1 MLKRMAKGCTLEA
14 TNALEF
20 GNTET
25 KAEKARRFHK
35 ADLLIKHTPKLKLE
49 ALIEE
54 GVKAYIDAEEKNEKN
69 KKTKIKKSNSVIYI
83 DG

>member
-1 MLKRMAKGCTLEA
+1 MLKRMAKGWTLVA

-25 KAEKARRFHK
+25 RAERTRRFHK

-49 ALIEE
+49 ALI
-54 GVKAYIDAEEKNEKN
+54 GRRREK
-69 KKTKIKKSNSVIYI
+69 
-83 DG
+83 

>member
-1 MLKRMAKGCTLEA
+1 MLKRMAKGWTLVA

-25 KAEKARRFHK
+25 RAEKVRRFHK

-54 GVKAYIDAEEKNEKN
+54 GVKAYNELEEKEK
-69 KKTKIKKSNSVIYI
+69 KAKIKKAKLVTQ
-83 DG
+83 

>member
-1 MLKRMAKGCTLEA
+1 MLKRMAKGWTLVA

-25 KAEKARRFHK
+25 RAEKVRRFHK

-54 GVKAYIDAEEKNEKN
+54 SIKAYLDAEEKN
-69 KKTKIKKSNSVIYI
+69 KKAKIKKVTQ
-83 DG
+83 

>member
-1 MLKRMAKGCTLEA
+1 MLKRMAKGWTLVA

-25 KAEKARRFHK
+25 RAEKVRKFHK

-54 GVKAYIDAEEKNEKN
+54 GIKAYLDAEEKN
-69 KKTKIKKSNSVIYI
+69 KKAKIKKVTQ
-83 DG
+83 

>member
-1 MLKRMAKGCTLEA
+1 MLKRMAKGWTLVA

-20 GNTET
+20 GDTET
-25 KAEKARRFHK
+25 RAEKARRFHK

-54 GVKAYIDAEEKNEKN
+54 GVKAYNDAEEKN
-69 KKTKIKKSNSVIYI
+69 KKTKTRTKIKKSNLVTQ
-83 DG
+83 

>member
-1 MLKRMAKGCTLEA
+1 MLKRMAKGWTLVA
-14 TNALEF
+14 TNSLEF

-54 GVKAYIDAEEKNEKN
+54 GVKAYNELEEKEKRA
-69 KKTKIKKSNSVIYI
+69 KIKKAKLVTQ
-83 DG
+83 

>member
-1 MLKRMAKGCTLEA
+1 MLKRMAKGWTLVA

-25 KAEKARRFHK
+25 RAEKTRRFHK

-54 GVKAYIDAEEKNEKN
+54 GVKAYNELEEKG
-69 KKTKIKKSNSVIYI
+69 KKAKIKKAKLVTQ
-83 DG
+83 

>member
-1 MLKRMAKGCTLEA
+1 MLKRMAKGWTLVA

-35 ADLLIKHTPKLKLE
+35 ADLLVKHTPKLKLE

-54 GVKAYIDAEEKNEKN
+54 GVKAYNELEEKEK
-69 KKTKIKKSNSVIYI
+69 KAKIKKAKLVTQ
-83 DG
+83 

>member
-1 MLKRMAKGCTLEA
+1 MLKRMAKGWTLVA

-25 KAEKARRFHK
+25 RAEKVRRFHK
-35 ADLLIKHTPKLKLE
+35 TDLLIKHTPKLKLE

-54 GVKAYIDAEEKNEKN
+54 GIKAYLDAEEKN
-69 KKTKIKKSNSVIYI
+69 KKAKIKKVTQ
-83 DG
+83 